1 MDDNAAMDDDAYSKR
16 AFAICVLTYLF
27 YSLTASD
34 NVFSTVDISEEAH
47 MLLSLLQYFLISSTV
62 VISYFFFEG
71 YWFRRLLC
79 ALASGLLVDIAILFV
94 ALLISYAFDYW
105 SLSREA
111 YVIVMTVLLVLPLA
125 VVLVGDAKKTLGL
138 GDKKSVDAKTSDSEA

>member
-1 MDDNAAMDDDAYSKR
+1 MDDNTTMDDDAYSNR

-34 NVFSTVDISEEAH
+34 SVFSTVDISEEAH
-47 MLLSLLQYFLISSTV
+47 MLLSLLQYFLISSAV

-111 YVIVMTVLLVLPLA
+111 YISLYHRDDYFVGLA
-125 VVLVGDAKKTLGL
+125 FNCGFGQRCQENARP
-138 GDKKSVDAKTSDSEA
+138 